1 MLDLLTQDP
10 TTMKPTKRR
19 LALLGARLACWTA
32 PLLLLGLMGAAV
44 AHFFFEVGNYPEP
57 RARYAVGSLFL
68 FLFAPV
74 TGAIWYLARQR
85 RRELRA
91 AVSSTEEKS

>member
-1 MLDLLTQDP
+1 MTLFTQDP
-10 TTMKPTKRR
+10 ATMSPTTRR

-32 PLLLLGLMGAAV
+32 PLLLLGFVGAAA
-44 AHFFFEVGNYPEP
+44 AHFLFEVGNYPEP

-91 AVSSTEEKS
+91 AVSSAEDKS